1 MAHGWPAEIE
11 DDNTF
16 NIILLLILSYS
27 TTQSAFTFSKLTME
41 TLEQGVTTDV
51 VLVSLLLA
59 LDIFHSFFLVSLL

>member
-27 TTQSAFTFSKLTME
+27 TTQWAFTFSKLTME